1 MPGGSTATRGN
12 ELFSQCLFL
21 TVTPP
26 ASVVTATQT
35 TGSVSVPGVLLGD
48 VLSYNLTTSGTN
60 YNALLLLESMYVNG
74 SGTVLMSWS
83 STGATIAA
91 AGPQTILMEVTR
103 PENVVDGGI
112 ATLPNSIF

>member
-35 TGSVSVPGVLLGD
+35 TGSVSCPGVQLGD

-74 SGTVLMSWS
+74 SGTILMSWS
-83 STGATIAA
+83 STGATIAG
-91 AGPQTILMEVTR
+91 AGAQTILVEVTR

-112 ATLPNSIF
+112 TTLPNSIF